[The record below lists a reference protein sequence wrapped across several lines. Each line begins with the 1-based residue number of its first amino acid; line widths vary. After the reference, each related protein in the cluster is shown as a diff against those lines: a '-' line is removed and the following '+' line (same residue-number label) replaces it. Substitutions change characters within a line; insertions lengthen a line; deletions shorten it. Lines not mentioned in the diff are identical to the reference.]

1 MSVLSADALR
11 VRSADGAAL
20 LTDVSL
26 EVSAGETVL
35 VCGPPGSGK
44 TLLAKA
50 LRGLLDDRRDLEVAG
65 TVQREGAMGFMF
77 QRPATQL
84 VRRGVRQDVAFGLE
98 NRGVPVETIERRV
111 AEYAELLEATPL
123 LDRSIEGLSG
133 GETAKV
139 ALLGV
144 LVTEPDVLVL
154 DEPVSTLDYRNTRL
168 VVEAIDRLRER
179 GTAVVIAEHDL
190 RDLLGR
196 ADRVLL
202 LSEGRLVADAAPETA
217 LERLRDAGVELPF
230 ATRLGLARRDAG
242 HPVEVPLSGPPT
254 VGSTR

>member
-11 VRSADGAAL
+11 VRSADGAPL

-26 EVSAGETVL
+26 EISAGETAL

-50 LRGLLDDRRDLEVAG
+50 LRGLLDDRRDLEVSG
-65 TVQREGAMGFMF
+65 TVRREGTTGLMF

-84 VRRGVRQDVAFGLE
+84 VRRRVRQDVAFGLE

-111 AEYAELLEATPL
+111 AEYADLLEARPL
-123 LDRSIEGLSG
+123 LDREVKDLSG

-139 ALLGV
+139 ALLGI

-154 DEPVSTLDYRNTRL
+154 DEPVSTLDYRNTQL
-168 VVEAIDRLRER
+168 VLEAIDRLRER

-202 LSEGRLVADAAPETA
+202 LSDGRLVADEAPGA
-217 LERLRDAGVELPF
+217 VLEALRDAGVELPF
-230 ATRLGLARRDAG
+230 ATQIGLARRDAG
-242 HPVEVPLSGPPT
+242 HGVQIPLSGLST
-254 VGSTR
+254 GGSVR